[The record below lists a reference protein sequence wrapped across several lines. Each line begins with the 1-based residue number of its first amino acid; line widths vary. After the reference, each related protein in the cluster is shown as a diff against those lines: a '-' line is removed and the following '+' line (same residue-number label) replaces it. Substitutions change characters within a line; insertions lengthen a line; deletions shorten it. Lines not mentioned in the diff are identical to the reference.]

1 MPGVARVNVFGG
13 DVRQLTISPDL
24 AKLEAYGITLAEL
37 VDAARAALALR
48 GAGFVDLEAQRVLI
62 ESPVPTPD
70 PAALAA
76 AVLTVKSG
84 VPLRIGDLATVEISA
99 ALRAG
104 DALVQGRDG
113 VLLTISSQFG
123 ANTLDVT
130 RALETALADIV
141 PRLAAD
147 GITVYP
153 GAAPARDLHRA
164 RARQSARWRSRSR
177 P

>member
-1 MPGVARVNVFGG
+1 MSGSSRSAR
-13 DVRQLTISPDL
+13 TSP
-24 AKLEAYGITLAEL
+24 KLEAYGITLAEL
-37 VDAARAALALR
+37 GDAARAALALR

-70 PAALAA
+70 PAVLAA
-76 AVLTVKSG
+76 AVVTVKSG
-84 VPLRIGDLATVEISA
+84 VPLKIGDLATVELSA

-141 PRLAAD
+141 PRLAAQ

-153 GAAPARDLHRA
+153 ALHRPA
-164 RARQSARWRSRSR
+164 TSSSARSAICATASRSR